1 MTLSRWVSYLA
12 ANLYLGLG
20 TVGCA
25 QPRGFQVLS
34 ESTRLPQDRPSPK
47 ASAVFDDKVVHLRGA
62 RGETLGL
69 ELRVSDGRSR
79 EASLSLP
86 PGAAT
91 VTGFAVG
98 SLEVR
103 EPSTSMYGPSVGRG
117 AYPDVLTPTASPIRT
132 NDVAYFDV
140 AISGAA
146 KPGRYEGTFTV
157 DALVIPAVLDVSC
170 ARIDLK
176 SHPLVWAFYA
186 PREIARAHGLPDG
199 DSPELIDKEGEY
211 DALFRAHGAYLAS
224 DLPPERFV
232 ARRRFVHDV
241 AYWPVAIDT
250 TSDDTIAA
258 NVRQWLA
265 LFAHTGV
272 TPFAIP
278 VDEPQTPADKARA
291 RHIAE
296 VIGRSGGGRPYLLR
310 AVTDAASPAYGDAF
324 DVFVSPKDIPALET
338 ERKESGERFWTYNG
352 KPPEAGS
359 MVLDADG
366 SALRT
371 WGWIAERYHVELWH
385 AWEGLYFSDRYNGGG
400 RTDVTHEPI
409 TFDERRRGGSDFG
422 NGDGV
427 LVYPGPL
434 PSLRL
439 KVLRRGLQDRLL
451 LEELEA
457 LGGVATA
464 RELVRRAIPVALGE
478 ARAAA
483 AWPTTEV
490 AWERARGQVLDAIEG
505 RCHDDG

>member
-1 MTLSRWVSYLA
+1 MTLSRWVSCLA
-12 ANLYLGLG
+12 TSLSLSAA
-20 TVGCA
+20 GCDRS
-25 QPRGFQVLS
+25 PEFQVLS
-34 ESTRLPQDRPSPK
+34 ESMRLAYDRPSPK
-47 ASAVFDDKVVHLRGA
+47 ESSVFDGKVVRMRGA

-69 ELRVSDGRSR
+69 ELRISDGRVR

-86 PGAAT
+86 AAAAT

-98 SLEVR
+98 SLHVR
-103 EPSTSMYGPSVGRG
+103 EPSTSMYGPSAGRG
-117 AYPDVLTPTASPIRT
+117 AYPDMLTPAVGPVRT
-132 NDVAYFDV
+132 NDLAYFDV
-140 AISGAA
+140 AIPSRAT
-146 KPGRYEGTFTV
+146 PGRYEGSLNV
-157 DALVIPAVLDVSC
+157 GARAIPALLDVSC

-176 SHPLVWAFYA
+176 PHPLVWVFYA

-199 DSPELIDKEGEY
+199 DSTELVNKEEQY

-224 DLPPERFV
+224 DLPPARFE

-250 TSDDTIAA
+250 TSDVTIGAD
-258 NVRQWLA
+258 VRQWLA
-265 LFAHTGV
+265 LFAGTGV

-278 VDEPQTPADKARA
+278 VDEPHDPAEKARA

-296 VIGRSGGGRPYLLR
+296 VIGRSGGGRPALLR
-310 AVTDAASPAYGDAF
+310 AVTDAALPAYGDAI
-324 DVFVSPKDIPALET
+324 DVFVSPENIPSVES
-338 ERKESGERFWTYNG
+338 ERNKSGERFWTYNG

-359 MVLDADG
+359 MVLDAES

-371 WGWIAERYHVELWH
+371 WGWIGERYHVELWY

-400 RTDVTHEPI
+400 PTDVANDPI
-409 TFDERRRGGSDFG
+409 TFDQRRRGGDDFG
-422 NGDGV
+422 NGDG
-427 LVYPGPL
+427 LLAYPGPL

-457 LGGVATA
+457 LGGADAA
-464 RELVRRAIPVALGE
+464 REIVRRVIPVALGE
-478 ARAAA
+478 ANATA

-490 AWERARGQVLDAIEG
+490 AWESARSQVLNAIEG
-505 RCHDDG
+505 RCHDNQ

>member
-1 MTLSRWVSYLA
+1 MTLSRWVICLA
-12 ANLYLGLG
+12 SSSCLGA
-20 TVGCA
+20 VGC
-25 QPRGFQVLS
+25 QRSPEFQVLS
-34 ESTRLPQDRPSPK
+34 ESTRLAHDRPSPK
-47 ASAVFDDKVVHLRGA
+47 ASAVFDGKVVRLRGA

-69 ELRVSDGRSR
+69 EVRVSDGLLRA
-79 EASLSLP
+79 ASLSLP
-86 PGAAT
+86 PAVAT
-91 VTGFAVG
+91 VTDFAVG

-103 EPSTSMYGPSVGRG
+103 EPSTSMYGTSAGRG
-117 AYPDVLTPTASPIRT
+117 VYPDVLTPVAGPVRT
-132 NDVAYFDV
+132 DGLAYFDI
-140 AISGAA
+140 AIASIA
-146 KPGRYEGTFTV
+146 KPGRYEGTLTV
-157 DALVIPAVLDVSC
+157 DARAIPAVLDIGC

-176 SHPLVWAFYA
+176 PHPLVWVFYA
-186 PREIARAHGLPDG
+186 PREVARAHALPDG
-199 DSPELIDKEGEY
+199 DSSELVAKEEEY

-224 DLPPERFV
+224 DLPPARFD
-232 ARRRFVHDV
+232 ARKRFVHDV

-250 TSDDTIAA
+250 DSDDTIAA
-258 NVRQWLA
+258 DVRQWLA
-265 LFAHTGV
+265 RFAGTGV

-278 VDEPQTPADKARA
+278 VDEPHTPAEKART

-310 AVTDAASPAYGDAF
+310 AVTDAASPAYGDAI
-324 DVFVSPKDIPALET
+324 DVFVSPKGIPSDG
-338 ERKESGERFWTYNG
+338 ERKDSGERFWTYNG

-359 MVLDADG
+359 MVLDAES

-371 WGWIAERYHVELWH
+371 WGWIAERYHVELWY

-400 RTDVTHEPI
+400 RMDVMHDPV

-457 LGGVATA
+457 LGGADTA
-464 RELVRRAIPVALGE
+464 REIVRRTIPVALGE
-478 ARAAA
+478 ASAAA

-490 AWERARGQVLDAIEG
+490 EWEHARSQVLDAIES
-505 RCHDDG
+505 RCHDGG